1 MVDRDG
7 YEEKMK
13 ELNGKVIPGVSSSSS
28 RGLIVEVCTALS
40 AHHMTVM

>member
-13 ELNGKVIPGVSSSSS
+13 ELNGKVIPGVSSSS
-28 RGLIVEVCTALS
+28 RGLIVEVCTARS

>member
-13 ELNGKVIPGVSSSSS
+13 ELNGKVIPGVSSS
-28 RGLIVEVCTALS
+28 RGLIVEVCTARS